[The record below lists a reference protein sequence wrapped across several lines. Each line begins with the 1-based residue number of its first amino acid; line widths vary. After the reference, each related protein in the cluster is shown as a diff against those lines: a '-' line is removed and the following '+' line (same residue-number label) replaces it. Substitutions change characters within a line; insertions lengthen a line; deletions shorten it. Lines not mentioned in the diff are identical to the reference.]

1 MSKEVMLL
9 EDVAD
14 LGQEGDIVQ
23 VSGGYARNYLLP
35 QNLAAPVTNATRR
48 YLEKRRKNREQED
61 VENLD
66 VAKTLAKKIEG
77 LSVTI
82 PVKTGEDDK
91 LFGSVTS
98 SSILKVV
105 EGQGVVLDKH
115 QVMLDDS
122 INELGVF
129 EVPVKLHPKVTVTL
143 KVWVVKE

>member
-1 MSKEVMLL
+1 MSKEIMLL
-9 EDVAD
+9 EDVAG

-23 VSGGYARNYLLP
+23 VSGGYARNCLLP

-48 YLEKRRKNREQED
+48 YLEKRRNERELED
-61 VENLD
+61 KENLGL
-66 VAKTLAKKIEG
+66 AKTLAKKIKA

-82 PVKTGEDDK
+82 PVKTGEGDK
-91 LFGSVTS
+91 MFGSVTS
-98 SSILKVV
+98 ASILKAV
-105 EGQGVVLDKH
+105 ESQGVTLNKH

-129 EVPVKLHPKVTVTL
+129 EVPVKLHPQVTATL